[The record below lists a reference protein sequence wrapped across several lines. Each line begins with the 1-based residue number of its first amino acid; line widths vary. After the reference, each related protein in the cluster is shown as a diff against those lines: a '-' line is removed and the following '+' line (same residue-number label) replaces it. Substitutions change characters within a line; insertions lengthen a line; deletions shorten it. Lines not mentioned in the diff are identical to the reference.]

1 MIRKLLRKYINT
13 SYTTYIPELVRF
25 NYAMTAGLFL
35 IAGIML
41 FFLPDNMPMQ
51 FAADGSVNYYL
62 PSYIG
67 VWLMPAVI
75 LLAQVL
81 LHLQLKPKRR
91 RQLIPIS
98 KVLFRSCRRKS
109 LRISGLF
116 LTSLSRTES

>member
-13 SYTTYIPELVRF
+13 SYTTHIPELVRF

-81 LHLQLKPKRR
+81 LHLQKR
-91 RQLIPIS
+91 INKINTA
-98 KVLFRSCRRKS
+98 VLFLVTCFIACFYLKVA
-109 LRISGLF
+109 F
-116 LTSLSRTES
+116 F